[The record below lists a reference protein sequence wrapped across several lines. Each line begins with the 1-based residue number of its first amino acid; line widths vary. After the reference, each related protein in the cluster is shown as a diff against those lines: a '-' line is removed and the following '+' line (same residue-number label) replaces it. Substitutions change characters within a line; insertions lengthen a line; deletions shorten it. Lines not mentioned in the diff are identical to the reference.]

1 MLRAVRAEELD
12 GLIDAFWP
20 VALDLKR
27 STYPTYTDGVKTRGE
42 FAETI
47 RRAFREDWGEVL
59 VHVHDG
65 APNGLLVIDAVDD
78 EFVSLRVCL
87 TRAHQPECL
96 GEALVHLRAKHA
108 GKTLWL
114 GFAPENAEMLAF
126 AEAHGFRLLDDSVN
140 WNIALAD
147 WQPCV
152 PELAVL
158 PVSGENFGA
167 FRTLWTDEDM
177 YWNAERIE
185 AALNRWMLFV
195 TADSRGAVACM
206 DEGTMPEIFGFQYA
220 GAYDAEVHRSLMA
233 ACLNAAKAKG
243 ARYLT
248 YFSDREEAAAMRS
261 LGFRR
266 VSDYRCYEM
275 TL

>member
-1 MLRAVRAEELD
+1 MLRAVREEELD

-20 VALDLKR
+20 FALDLKQ

-47 RRAFREDWGEVL
+47 RRAFWEDWGEVL
-59 VHVHDG
+59 VHVLDG
-65 APNGLLVIDAVDD
+65 ADNGLLVIDVADD
-78 EFVSLRVCL
+78 EFVSLHVCL
-87 TRAHQPECL
+87 TRAQQPECL
-96 GEALVHLRAKHA
+96 GEVLAYLRGKHA
-108 GKTLWL
+108 GKMLWL

-126 AEAHGFRLLDDSVN
+126 AETQGFRLLDDSVN

-152 PELAVL
+152 PELAVM

-167 FRTLWTDEDM
+167 FRILWTDEDM

-195 TADSRGAVACM
+195 TADGRGAVACM
-206 DEGTMPEIFGFQYA
+206 DEGTMLEIFGFQYA
-220 GAYDAEVHRSLMA
+220 SGYDADVHRSLMA
-233 ACLNAAKAKG
+233 TCLNAAKAKG
-243 ARYLT
+243 AGYLT
-248 YFSDREEAAAMRS
+248 YFSDRSEAAAMRS

>member
-12 GLIDAFWP
+12 TLINAFWP
-20 VALDLKR
+20 VALDLTR
-27 STYPTYTDGVKTRGE
+27 STYPTYTDGVKTRE
-42 FAETI
+42 DFAEAV

-65 APNGLLVIDAVDD
+65 TDNGLLVIDVVDD
-78 EFVSLRVCL
+78 EFVSLHVCL
-87 TRAHQPECL
+87 TRAQQPECL
-96 GEALVHLRAKHA
+96 SEALAYLRSRHA

-126 AEAHGFRLLDDSVN
+126 AETQGFRLLDDSVN

-147 WQPCV
+147 WRPCA
-152 PELAVL
+152 PEMAVL
-158 PVSGENFGA
+158 PVSGDNFDA
-167 FRTLWTDEDM
+167 FRTLWTDKDM
-177 YWNAERIE
+177 YWNADRIK

-195 TADSRGAVACM
+195 TADGRGAVASM
-206 DEGTMPEIFGFQYA
+206 DEGVMLEIFGFQYA
-220 GAYDAEVHRSLMA
+220 GGYDAEAHRALMS

-248 YFSDREEAAAMRS
+248 YFSDRDEAAVMRS

-266 VSDYRCYEM
+266 VSDYRCCEI